1 QIEHLEVEAKSLAND
16 TVPALLIID
25 EHMRRMRE
33 TMALTKQSFNLPSKN
48 TFVVNTNNKLVQK
61 AYQLEIKEPE
71 LAKELIHHIYELSLL
86 SQKEL
91 APEALS
97 SFILRSN
104 RVLEKMADFCP

>member
-1 QIEHLEVEAKSLAND
+1 
-16 TVPALLIID
+16 
-25 EHMRRMRE
+25 MRRMRE

-71 LAKELIHHIYELSLL
+71 LAKELIHHIYELS
-86 SQKEL
+86 
-91 APEALS
+91 